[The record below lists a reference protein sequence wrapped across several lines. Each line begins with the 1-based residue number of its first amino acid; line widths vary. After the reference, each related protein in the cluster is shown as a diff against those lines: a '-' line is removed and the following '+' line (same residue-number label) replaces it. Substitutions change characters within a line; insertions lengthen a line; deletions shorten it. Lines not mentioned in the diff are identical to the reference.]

1 MWNDRYLIKP
11 FYLIKTRNL
20 IRTKFNLYAFTCKTD
35 TTCCKY
41 VRSLSTHRRNSCR
54 NNNASP
60 GLCRFCFWRLETT
73 FAPLLDR
80 LCLSGLLSGA
90 LPTGSSFRKI
100 RGRRKEQNIGVLL
113 LSLQCEWMFPTIYI
127 YSVQD
132 GRKNNYK
139 TSLIVFNA
147 VLKRR
152 VRWKCF
158 LLPCW
163 LIPYIKW

>member
-1 MWNDRYLIKP
+1 MWSVRYLIKP
-11 FYLIKTRNL
+11 FYLIKTWNL
-20 IRTKFNLYAFTCKTD
+20 IRIKFYLHTFTCKTD

-41 VRSLSTHRRNSCR
+41 VRSLSTAISPHRRNCCR

-127 YSVQD
+127 Y
-132 GRKNNYK
+132 G
-139 TSLIVFNA
+139 
-147 VLKRR
+147 
-152 VRWKCF
+152 
-158 LLPCW
+158 
-163 LIPYIKW
+163 